1 MAGVKGKSGGARPN
15 SGGKRQGA
23 GRKPKTPAAKSAN
36 SGKRAVPPPTALPA
50 ELDML
55 RLLQAVALGY
65 VEASTTQVR
74 AAIAA
79 VQYTHAK
86 KGEVSK
92 KAEAE
97 SARVK
102 AAGGSKYGVRRGPPA
117 LKVVGG

>member
-15 SGGKRQGA
+15 SGGKRPGA
-23 GRKPKTPAAKSAN
+23 GRKKRQPPAESAN
-36 SGKRAVPPPTALPA
+36 VTGAGKPVEPLPTK
-50 ELDML
+50 DML
-55 RLLQAVALGY
+55 QLLQEIALGQ
-65 VEASTTQVR
+65 VQASTTQVR

-92 KAEAE
+92 KVEAE
-97 SARVK
+97 EARVK
-102 AAGGSKYGVRRGPPA
+102 ASASGKYGVRRGPPA